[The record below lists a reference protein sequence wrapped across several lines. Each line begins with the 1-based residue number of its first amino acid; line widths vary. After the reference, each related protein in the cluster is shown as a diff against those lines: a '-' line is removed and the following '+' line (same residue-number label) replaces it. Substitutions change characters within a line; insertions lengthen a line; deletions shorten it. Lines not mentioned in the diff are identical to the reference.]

1 MPFKYRQGK
10 PARYVA
16 AGSIGAVGVDS
27 TAVLLAEDPTVAA
40 AGSNHQRSS
49 GYADGSQR
57 YFAVAVDATAV
68 VVVDHP
74 NRAVAGLG

>member
-10 PARYVA
+10 PARSAA
-16 AGSIGAVGVDS
+16 AGSTEVVGVGS
-27 TAVLLAEDPTVAA
+27 TAVRLAEDPTVVA
-40 AGSNHQRSS
+40 AGSIHKRSS

-57 YFAVAVDATAV
+57 YFAPAVDATAA
-68 VVVDHP
+68 VVVDPP